1 MHSLGGDTIEHA
13 TGERSKYRFSDRI
26 SSVTYLSD
34 ILWTKEWAYNGNYQN
49 NNDNQ
54 NQNQINDYLKNE
66 HSGVHRNHHQLYNHH
81 NNNTSTTITSTV
93 IAADVHVVCVLSLR
107 VCAPNALWLERQVW
121 ATSESRWLVTILAL
135 LRNKTQTGKGED
147 NTEKTETK
155 QVRNDQ
161 DAGSTHGFVVVSEAR
176 ETHSNKSES
185 QINQNTVIQ
194 Q

>member
-34 ILWTKEWAYNGNYQN
+34 ILWTKEWAYNGKYQN

-66 HSGVHRNHHQLYNHH
+66 HSGVHRNHHQLNNHH
-81 NNNTSTTITSTV
+81 NNSTSTTITSTV
-93 IAADVHVVCVLSLR
+93 IAADVVCVLSLR

-135 LRNKTQTGKGED
+135 LRNKTQQGKEEG
-147 NTEKTETK
+147 NIEKNEAK
-155 QVRNDQ
+155 QLRNHKL
-161 DAGSTHGFVVVSEAR
+161 AGSTHFFVVAWR
-176 ETHSNKSES
+176 ETNTNKAES
-185 QINQNTVIQ
+185 QIKQHTNIPQ
-194 Q
+194 